1 MNKLINLIYTFI
13 PSHVS
18 RRVVLACYDFGIV
31 FGAAKRQAEVNHE
44 NNLAALTKRFGE
56 RRDVFIENQ
65 AELTDIALAKRY
77 TYAYGGCG
85 AIALHNMKLS
95 LKETMG
101 AEDTAKL
108 FHELE
113 HTATAYHGK
122 AGFSPKALVR
132 YLKRHRY
139 RYNVYTGARSDEIDR
154 MASARSNEDAKAFLF
169 QTFLVTGYNDG
180 RTIGER
186 IHTVNI
192 ARTREGFVIHNGY
205 RYDAAAKRYTESRPY
220 RTLSDAVRHI
230 DAAGYSAAL
239 MVVGVRK

>member
-1 MNKLINLIYTFI
+1 M
-13 PSHVS
+13 
-18 RRVVLACYDFGIV
+18 LACYDFGTV
-31 FGAAKRQAEVNHE
+31 FGGGKRCAEE
-44 NNLAALTKRFGE
+44 NRAHNLACLRKRFGE
-56 RRDVFIENQ
+56 RTDVYIENQ
-65 AELTDIALAKRY
+65 AELAELKLARRH

-95 LKETMG
+95 LGETMR
-101 AEDTAKL
+101 AEDTAEL

-113 HTATAYHGK
+113 RTATAYRGK
-122 AGFSPKALVR
+122 AGFSPKGLVR
-132 YLKRHRY
+132 YLKRHGY
-139 RYNVYTGARSDEIDR
+139 HFLVYCGNTSQAIDHLSSR
-154 MASARSNEDAKAFLF
+154 RLDQDSEEFLF
-169 QTFLVTGYNDG
+169 QTFLVTGYND
-180 RTIGER
+180 RRSIGER

-239 MVVGVRK
+239 MVVGVRGNV